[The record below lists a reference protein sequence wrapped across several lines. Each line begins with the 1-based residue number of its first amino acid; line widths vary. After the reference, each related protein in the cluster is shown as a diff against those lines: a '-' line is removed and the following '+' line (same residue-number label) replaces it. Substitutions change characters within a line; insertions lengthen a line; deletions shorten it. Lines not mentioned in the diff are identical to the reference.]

1 MPPKKS
7 LIEGILLL
15 YLIFLSRPDNREAID
30 SINGDSTV
38 NRIKI
43 HYAWFVNIY
52 DLQIHL
58 CTCGKKKRY

>member
-15 YLIFLSRPDNREAID
+15 YLIFLSSPDNRDTID

-38 NRIKI
+38 N
-43 HYAWFVNIY
+43 
-52 DLQIHL
+52 
-58 CTCGKKKRY
+58 